1 MDRET
6 FRQEVEEALAH
17 LRDVV
22 RLRTMDLA
30 TLLLPEIPR
39 GQRGW
44 ELSRYLLERLTRLKP
59 SYVDA
64 DDWVHRR
71 YEVLSLRYVNG
82 HTPDQVADR
91 LAISRRHFY
100 RLLDRALDDFAGFL
114 WGEVGDQVQST
125 GEGATLSAEALEA
138 DEGEVEL
145 LRREAAALVHSM
157 PNSSL
162 AEVLHDTL
170 DVLSRLL
177 RARSISVDVDVP
189 TGLPE
194 VSVNPVIL
202 KQFLLAVLG
211 GLLDWEPT
219 RVISLSAEASH
230 EKLVLLVTVQGHW
243 EDGAEPEGVALETIG
258 LRAKER
264 AGARLA
270 VTYGASLDVVE
281 TSPTALTYQI
291 TLPVVGPRVVLVVD
305 DNEEVCLLFRR
316 YLTSAGFRAL
326 AASSGAEAIALA
338 RSQELYAVTL
348 DLMMSDEDGWDVLQS
363 LTHDP
368 QTSHVP
374 IIVCTVLDHE
384 DLALS
389 LGACGF
395 LKKPVMR
402 EDLLMTLA
410 GLPPPPR

>member
-1 MDRET
+1 MDKET
-6 FRQEVEEALAH
+6 FRQEVEEALTH

-30 TLLLPEIPR
+30 ALLLPETSR

-64 DDWVHRR
+64 EDWVHRR
-71 YEVLSLRYVNG
+71 YVILSLRYVNG
-82 HTPDQVADR
+82 HTPDQVADQ
-91 LAISRRHFY
+91 LAISRRHYY

-114 WGEVGDQVQST
+114 WGDLADHIQDTE
-125 GEGATLSAEALEA
+125 EGAIPPAEALEA
-138 DEGEVEL
+138 DEVEVDL
-145 LRREAAALVHSM
+145 LRREAAALVRSM

-170 DVLSRLL
+170 DVLSGLL
-177 RARSISVDVDVP
+177 QACSISLDVDVP
-189 TGLPE
+189 TALPE

-219 RVISLSAEASH
+219 RVISLSAEASL
-230 EKLVLLVTVQGHW
+230 EKLVLLVTVQGRW
-243 EDGAEPEGVALETIG
+243 EEGAEPEGVALETIG
-258 LRAKER
+258 LRAADK
-264 AGARLA
+264 ASARLA

-281 TSPTALTYQI
+281 TSPTDLTYQI

-374 IIVCTVLDHE
+374 IIVCTVLEQE

-389 LGACGF
+389 LGASAF

-402 EDLLMTLA
+402 EDLLRTLA
-410 GLPPPPR
+410 GLPPPLR